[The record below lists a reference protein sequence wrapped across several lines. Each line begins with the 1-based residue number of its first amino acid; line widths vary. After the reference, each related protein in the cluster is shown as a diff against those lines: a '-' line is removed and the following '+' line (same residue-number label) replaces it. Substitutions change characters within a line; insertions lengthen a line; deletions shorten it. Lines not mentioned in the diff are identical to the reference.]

1 LLVPESCCCAGVTT
15 PTNMGKGRSVS
26 TLTRLTNLATID
38 EAWSRM
44 VSTFRTT
51 DDDDDRRMDDEDAV
65 AFRPS
70 L

>member
-1 LLVPESCCCAGVTT
+1 
-15 PTNMGKGRSVS
+15 MGKGRSVS
-26 TLTRLTNLATID
+26 TLTRLAILATID

-51 DDDDDRRMDDEDAV
+51 EDDDDRRMDDDEDAV